1 MSFSQIIQIV
11 IYLIFIYLLL
21 SLIVSEIQE
30 AISSILEFRANRLK
44 TSLFILFGEDKVDA
58 YNMPSENDEND
69 GNKNSK
75 KSKKSLTNLLYE
87 SPLIASLN
95 QRTYKNYV
103 RRLWQFILS
112 IFLENHRSTKFRF
125 STGPS
130 YIDSSET
137 FANALIDTLQD
148 ELSQLDSPQYL
159 KNDDTVDIVTNKL
172 QYLEPKIA
180 GISSLIRITE
190 ALRIQSSNATL
201 ADFSEQIQKIFV
213 SVQKRSS
220 GVYKRN
226 ARGVSFLLGFM
237 VAVIANADTFQ
248 ILRSLNHSPTKYTTS
263 LSTAIEENSE
273 LFRCDSKQSEGNQNT
288 QDTPSLD
295 CIDNF
300 VSEINPILESIGP
313 LPLGWNY
320 TPPEKSDPSSQAKK
334 DQKISVIDKA
344 SPSTKEEEPTQENQ
358 QKPLSEAEQNSKTI
372 QTEQP
377 SSSEQPSDSQ
387 QNEPKITWT
396 KITQQINHQGGLFK
410 ATLGW
415 LVTAIAIAM
424 GAPFW
429 FDLLGRILNV
439 RNAGAPPNEE
449 KS

>member
-1 MSFSQIIQIV
+1 MNFYIIIQTV

-21 SLIVSEIQE
+21 SLLVSEIQE

-44 TSLFILFGEDKVDA
+44 KSLFILFGEDKADA
-58 YNMPSENDEND
+58 YNIPSKNDD
-69 GNKNSK
+69 SDRNKNSR
-75 KSKKSLTNLLYE
+75 KSKESLTDLLYK

-95 QRTYKNYV
+95 QRTYKNFI
-103 RRLWQFILS
+103 RRLWQFIPS
-112 IFLENHRSTKFRF
+112 IFRENHRSSKFRS

-137 FANALIDTLQD
+137 FANALIDTLQN

-159 KNDDTVDIVTNKL
+159 NNDDTVDLVTNKL
-172 QYLEPKIA
+172 RYLEPTIA
-180 GISSLIRITE
+180 GISSLIRIAE
-190 ALRIQSSNATL
+190 ALRLQNSNATL
-201 ADFSEQIQKIFV
+201 ANFSEQLQKIFV

-226 ARGVSFLLGFM
+226 ARGVSFLLGFI
-237 VAVIANADTFQ
+237 VAVISNADTFQ
-248 ILRSLNHSPTKYTTS
+248 ILRSLNHSPTKYTAS
-263 LSTAIEENSE
+263 VSKAIEENSE

-288 QDTPSLD
+288 QD

-334 DQKISVIDKA
+334 DQKASEKDKT
-344 SPSTKEEEPTQENQ
+344 SPPTEEESTQENQ
-358 QKPLSEAEQNSKTI
+358 QKPLPEEGQNSKTS
-372 QTEQP
+372 QN
-377 SSSEQPSDSQ
+377 EQPSDPP
-387 QNEPKITWT
+387 QNKSKITWT
-396 KITQQINHQGGLFK
+396 KIKQQINHQGGLK
-410 ATLGW
+410 QATLGW

-429 FDLLGRILNV
+429 FDLLGRLLNV
-439 RNAGAPPNEE
+439 RNAGAPPSDED
-449 KS
+449 S